1 MSFIKGSFWV
11 NGIMKFLMQ
20 NSQKASLVQ
29 IIYQIIYFLE
39 EKYFSF
45 ICIFFIDPKNKIP
58 TDRVVNFFIK
68 SIADCGF
75 IELFCFVFCK
85 KGITQN
91 DYLFRRKKIIYNT
104 VLLSK

>member
-20 NSQKASLVQ
+20 NYQKASLDQ
-29 IIYQIIYFLE
+29 IIYLIIYFLE
-39 EKYFSF
+39 AKYFSF
-45 ICIFFIDPKNKIP
+45 ICIFFNDAKNKIP

-75 IELFCFVFCK
+75 PELFCFVFCK

-91 DYLFRRKKIIYNT
+91 EGFFGRKK
-104 VLLSK
+104 